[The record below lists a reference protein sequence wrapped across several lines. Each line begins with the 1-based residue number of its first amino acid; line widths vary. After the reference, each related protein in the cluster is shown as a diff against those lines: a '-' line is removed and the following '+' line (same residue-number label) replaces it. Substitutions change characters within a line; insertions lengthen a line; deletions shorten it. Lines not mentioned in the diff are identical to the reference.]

1 MLYLAKLLILTL
13 QLLPVD
19 PVALHFCHS
28 ALVEKVEDS
37 TVNLWAKVMV
47 FLKYFELARSVS
59 SEWAGGR
66 EGGGLE

>member
-1 MLYLAKLLILTL
+1 MLYLVKLLILTL

-19 PVALHFCHS
+19 PVALHFHHS

-37 TVNLWAKVMV
+37 AVDLWAKVVV
-47 FLKYFELARSVS
+47 FLEYFELARSVS
-59 SEWAGGR
+59 SERAGGR